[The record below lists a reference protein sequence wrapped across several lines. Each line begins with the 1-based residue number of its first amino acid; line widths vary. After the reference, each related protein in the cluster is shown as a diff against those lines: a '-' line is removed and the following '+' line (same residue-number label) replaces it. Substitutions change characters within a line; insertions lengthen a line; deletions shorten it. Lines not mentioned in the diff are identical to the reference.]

1 MPKGESLRKKN
12 EVKPSGG
19 YDYLKE
25 LINIA
30 RKNGWDL
37 EGLGLVPKDLPLK
50 EELILTKKQATERNR
65 LVKSI
70 LQRFAKILTPPA
82 PNELEAHILTKDR
95 ADWLPW
101 EKEVMERLEKWRDE
115 INELRPAI
123 LNELRRALLMNSDI
137 KK

>member
-1 MPKGESLRKKN
+1 MPKGESLRKKS

-19 YDYLKE
+19 YDHLKE

-50 EELILTKKQATERNR
+50 EALILTKKQATERNR

-70 LQRFAKILTPPA
+70 LQRFAKILTPPVPA
-82 PNELEAHILTKDR
+82 ELEEHIRSKDQT
-95 ADWLPW
+95 AWLPW
-101 EKEVMERLEKWRDE
+101 EKEVMERLENWRDE